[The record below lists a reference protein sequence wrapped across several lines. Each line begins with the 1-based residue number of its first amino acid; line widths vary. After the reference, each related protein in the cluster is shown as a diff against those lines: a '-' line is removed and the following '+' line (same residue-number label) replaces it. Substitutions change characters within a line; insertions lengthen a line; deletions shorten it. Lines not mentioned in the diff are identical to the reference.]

1 MANETENWVNTTEA
15 AAMLGC
21 SVPTLWAWRKREDF
35 PRQNEH
41 GLFCEL
47 DVLEYAAKMGIRAKR
62 LR

>member
-1 MANETENWVNTTEA
+1 MANETGTWVNTTEA

-21 SVPTLWAWRKREDF
+21 SVPTLWAWRKKEDF
-35 PRQNEH
+35 PKQNEH
-41 GLFCEL
+41 GLFSEL